1 MGQPT
6 IRTNAAQIFHVN
18 FHTARN
24 APAFSNPDY
33 DILIRRAIEDVA
45 VHWQIA
51 CLAWQVMPTHIH
63 LVLITFPDR
72 SLGRI
77 MQLMKGRTAHELMA
91 QAPELRGELGNHLWQ
106 EGYDWLEITTQL
118 QCAAAVRYVRE
129 NRRAA
134 GLEE

>member
-6 IRTNAAQIFHVN
+6 TRADAAQIFHVN

-24 APAFSNPDY
+24 LPLFANPDY
-33 DILIRRAIEDVA
+33 EALIWQALTEA
-45 VHWQIA
+45 LAHWQNS

-63 LVLITFPDR
+63 LTLITFPDLP
-72 SLGRI
+72 LGRI
-77 MQLMKGRTAHELMA
+77 MRLMKGRTAHELMA
-91 QAPELRGELGNHLWQ
+91 QAPELRGELGDHPWQ
-106 EGYDWLEITTQL
+106 EGYDWVEITTQR
-118 QCAAAVRYVRE
+118 QCAAAVRYVQE